1 MAIRHPELVLRYME
15 FATIR
20 DQAVRK
26 GVVDLK
32 RIKFLTPTTILPLS
46 IMLRTVRHL
55 ELVPPPDPDV
65 KNYLWCTMRDHGYDA
80 LNKSTYLPVV
90 GLPQDE
96 ELSQP
101 ILKKVYD
108 LAGDPGGKN
117 AFRYLVGELVDNI
130 YQHSRFENALIMAQQ
145 YKRNGDMHLC
155 IIDDGITIAGSLRES
170 GMSLDDDQAIVDAIE
185 GASSKKEIE
194 RGRGLGTTMSLT
206 LKGYGGS
213 MLVVSGHGAIHC
225 DGDNQLRYRLSDVNK
240 YKGTLIS
247 MKIPL
252 MVEEVDLY
260 EHTSL

>member
-1 MAIRHPELVLRYME
+1 ME
-15 FATIR
+15 FANIR
-20 DQAVRK
+20 DQAVRT

-32 RIKFLTPTTILPLS
+32 KVKFLTPTTILPLS
-46 IMLRTVRHL
+46 IMLRTERHL
-55 ELVPPPDPDV
+55 TLVPPPNPDV
-65 KNYLWCTMRDHGYDA
+65 ENYLWCMMKDHGYDT

-90 GLPQDE
+90 GLPHNE

-101 ILKKVYD
+101 ILKKVYG

-130 YQHSRFENALIMAQQ
+130 YQHSRFANALIMAQQ

-185 GASSKKEIE
+185 GASSKMEKE
-194 RGRGLGTTMSLT
+194 RGRGLGTTMNLT

-213 MLVVSGHGAIHC
+213 MLVVSGQGAIYC
-225 DGDNQLRYRLSDVNK
+225 DGDNQSRYRLSDTNK

-252 MVEEVDLY
+252 TLEEVDLY

>member
-1 MAIRHPELVLRYME
+1 ME
-15 FATIR
+15 FAKIR
-20 DQAVRK
+20 EQAIRT

-32 RIKFLTPTTILPLS
+32 RVKFLTPTTILPIS
-46 IMLRTVRHL
+46 IMLRTERHL
-55 ELVPPPDPDV
+55 TLIPPPNPDV
-65 KNYLWCTMRDHGYDA
+65 ENYLWCMMKDHGYDA

-90 GLPQDE
+90 GLPHDVGP
-96 ELSQP
+96 SQS
-101 ILKKVYD
+101 ILKKVYR

-117 AFRYLVGELVDNI
+117 AFRYLVGEMVDNI

-145 YKRNGDMHLC
+145 YKRNGEMHLC

-170 GMSLDDDQAIVDAIE
+170 GMLMDDDQAIVDAIE
-185 GASSKKEIE
+185 GASSKKEKE

-213 MLVVSGHGAIHC
+213 MLVVSGYGLIYC
-225 DGDNQLRYRLSDVNK
+225 DGVNQSRYRLSDTNK
-240 YKGTLIS
+240 YEGTLIS

-252 MVEEVDLY
+252 TSEEVDLY